1 MKIHSCAFRF
11 GPKSFGFSSSMFF
24 VVNKILSI
32 SVARGEGGGR
42 AQVGGWGGGKKY
54 LHVVVISQ
62 KAKEKGRRSSSGRSQ
77 SEGATRTEAG
87 SG

>member
-32 SVARGEGGGR
+32 SVARGEERALAGGG
-42 AQVGGWGGGKKY
+42 GG
-54 LHVVVISQ
+54 
-62 KAKEKGRRSSSGRSQ
+62 E
-77 SEGATRTEAG
+77 
-87 SG
+87 